1 MNLVRR
7 HSAFRL
13 RRLILPA
20 LAAAYL
26 GYFGFHAFH
35 GTYGLIAAAEFAEE
49 AAALEGELAE
59 LRADRGE
66 LERHVAL
73 LRPANLD
80 PDMLDERARAALNM
94 IGPNEVIILP

>member
-1 MNLVRR
+1 MRVRR

-13 RRLILPA
+13 RRLIAPA

-35 GTYGLIAAAEFAEE
+35 GTYGLIASAGFAKE
-49 AAALEGELAE
+49 ATDLEAELAE
-59 LRADRGE
+59 LEAQGGE

-73 LRPANLD
+73 LRSDNLD
-80 PDMLDERARAALNM
+80 PDMLDEQARSALNM
-94 IGPNEVIILP
+94 IGPNEVVILP